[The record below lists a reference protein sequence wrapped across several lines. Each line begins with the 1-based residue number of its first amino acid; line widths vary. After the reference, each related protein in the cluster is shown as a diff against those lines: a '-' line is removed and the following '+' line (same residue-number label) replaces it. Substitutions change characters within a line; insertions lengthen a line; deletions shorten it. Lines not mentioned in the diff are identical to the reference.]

1 MDQIKLL
8 RERKQKVEN
17 LGKTVRQEIEKLC
30 DNQSFVELAAF
41 SFSSGNEEERIGDG
55 VVTGFA
61 TINGYPFYIVAQ
73 NFDVSL
79 GGLTKANCEKIARTL
94 NAAEKNETPVV
105 YLLHSQGVC
114 LNEGVSV
121 LEGISEL
128 LLKATQLKGT
138 VPQYAVVLGEVYGSV
153 AALASICD
161 AVFFTAQSKLAL
173 ASPLVLSAK
182 AGKNLKV
189 EEVGGYDALKNAV
202 LPAVLVKDVKE
213 ASAKISALTELFSVS
228 VTEAELNKNAP
239 SLNKVADAKA
249 LLSVIE
255 NPVEL
260 GANCYPEVKT
270 VLGRIGGISV
280 AAVIFDKVA
289 ISANNMKKIRLFCEL
304 ACCYGLPLIMLVDCT
319 GIEQSLSVND
329 STVLREISEYL
340 SILDATD
347 TAKISVVTGSAIG
360 IGYSLFAA
368 KSVGFDYTYAL
379 ATSKVALTET
389 AEETDPFLAAQNGYL
404 DNIVEPQFIKQYLT
418 ASLQMLIR

>member
-41 SFSSGNEEERIGDG
+41 SFSSGSEEERIGDG

-289 ISANNMKKIRLFCEL
+289 ISANNMKKIRSFCEL

-329 STVLREISEYL
+329 STVLREMTQRIRL
-340 SILDATD
+340 
-347 TAKISVVTGSAIG
+347 K
-360 IGYSLFAA
+360 SL
-368 KSVGFDYTYAL
+368 L
-379 ATSKVALTET
+379 
-389 AEETDPFLAAQNGYL
+389 
-404 DNIVEPQFIKQYLT
+404 
-418 ASLQMLIR
+418 

>member
-1 MDQIKLL
+1 M
-8 RERKQKVEN
+8 
-17 LGKTVRQEIEKLC
+17 
-30 DNQSFVELAAF
+30 
-41 SFSSGNEEERIGDG
+41 
-55 VVTGFA
+55 
-61 TINGYPFYIVAQ
+61 
-73 NFDVSL
+73 
-79 GGLTKANCEKIARTL
+79 
-94 NAAEKNETPVV
+94 
-105 YLLHSQGVC
+105 
-114 LNEGVSV
+114 
-121 LEGISEL
+121 
-128 LLKATQLKGT
+128 
-138 VPQYAVVLGEVYGSV
+138 
-153 AALASICD
+153 
-161 AVFFTAQSKLAL
+161 
-173 ASPLVLSAK
+173 
-182 AGKNLKV
+182 
-189 EEVGGYDALKNAV
+189 

-289 ISANNMKKIRLFCEL
+289 ISANNMKKIRSFCEL